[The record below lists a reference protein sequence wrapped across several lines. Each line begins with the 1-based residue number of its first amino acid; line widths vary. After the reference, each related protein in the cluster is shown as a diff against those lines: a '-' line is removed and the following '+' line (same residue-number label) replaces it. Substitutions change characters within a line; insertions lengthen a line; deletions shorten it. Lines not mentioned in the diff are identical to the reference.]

1 MRECLPTPLERAGT
15 WPSRAGPYFFEEIG
29 ERTPRGRRFL
39 PLGTPFSGGR
49 NGGRWL
55 VRYGPGLR
63 PPRPTPHGPPTSSGG
78 REKWSVDRRRKRE
91 TKRLLSSFS
100 QRVPTHVPSPPSRG
114 AGRYQRSNERAAGQV
129 SRKRYSLP
137 PHNPTREGS
146 PEGRTSSLWGS
157 FPHFFPRNGAP
168 AGQAKVPCRS
178 NGVRKNPQWA
188 PPGRAPFPP
197 VPTAQGKNPTP
208 PPSQTA
214 MGFKALQSA
223 PSAHPAAPP
232 GAPAAPLP
240 HGGTGFPS
248 HSPRQCPRRRRRP
261 PRGRSPGTPSPPR

>member
-1 MRECLPTPLERAGT
+1 MGFSPAPLKRAGT

-55 VRYGPGLR
+55 VRYWPGLR

-78 REKWSVDRRRKRE
+78 REKWFIDSRKKWE
-91 TKRLLSSFS
+91 TERVFSTFS
-100 QRVPTHVPSPPSRG
+100 QRVPTHVPSPPSRW
-114 AGRYQRSNERAAGQV
+114 AGRYGPFNVRAAGQV
-129 SRKRYSLP
+129 TSEKYNLP

-168 AGQAKVPCRS
+168 AGQAKVPR
-178 NGVRKNPQWA
+178 
-188 PPGRAPFPP
+188 PF
-197 VPTAQGKNPTP
+197 Q
-208 PPSQTA
+208 
-214 MGFKALQSA
+214 
-223 PSAHPAAPP
+223 
-232 GAPAAPLP
+232 
-240 HGGTGFPS
+240 
-248 HSPRQCPRRRRRP
+248 RR
-261 PRGRSPGTPSPPR
+261 

>member
-1 MRECLPTPLERAGT
+1 MAISSCLGVLWLAWQGEGCFIIGKFRFFQTGAWLGALSSFSCAVGTAGT

-55 VRYGPGLR
+55 VRYWPGLR

-78 REKWSVDRRRKRE
+78 REKWSGDGRRKRE
-91 TKRLLSSFS
+91 SKRLLSAFS
-100 QRVPTHVPSPPSRG
+100 QRVLTHVPSPPSRW
-114 AGRYQRSNERAAGQV
+114 AGRYGPSNVRAAGRV
-129 SRKRYSLP
+129 SRKKYSLP

-168 AGQAKVPCRS
+168 AGQAKVPC
-178 NGVRKNPQWA
+178 
-188 PPGRAPFPP
+188 PF
-197 VPTAQGKNPTP
+197 Q
-208 PPSQTA
+208 
-214 MGFKALQSA
+214 
-223 PSAHPAAPP
+223 
-232 GAPAAPLP
+232 
-240 HGGTGFPS
+240 
-248 HSPRQCPRRRRRP
+248 RR
-261 PRGRSPGTPSPPR
+261 